1 MAVEL
6 GDCKLAFLY
15 DGVLHCETK
24 HSFFARGSTAALL
37 GLKTPSLDGYH
48 DLRSGGLLDA
58 CRFRTGADPQECE
71 AFAYSA
77 FHGDFFLLALRLGLD
92 EADDAGQ
99 AATSSWLVL
108 EVRLS
113 DLQGAVATLSVA
125 PWEGSGGG
133 GGRAA
138 DRCAAPLL
146 VPPECHRALL
156 RHLRPLQGF
165 VATMLC
171 RAEEGGAVSF
181 TLQRLKL
188 VWTASQLKLA
198 GAASQLACASVAT
211 SADPHELAAT
221 LEPLMKGRSP
231 AFPHRLGQSCYA
243 MLVSRRE
250 KHFQG
255 GVFLNLTF
263 VAVCLF
269 RKDSSRF
276 WSRKVQF
283 LWTQERDG
291 PLWHLLPGAK
301 VQAEL
306 VEEWR
311 QVDCGK
317 HLVLDR
323 VCGAAPDAVV
333 LERSA
338 EPSGAPRDIFDGGPE
353 RWCELW
359 RLEEHK
365 SPQQRRYWS
374 EHLDGR
380 PGPIEL
386 LDDDG
391 EDVDVDVAAAV
402 RDCFGRVDGLL
413 DKKVKYEILK
423 EKETERRVQ
432 DRAATSAAMAQQ
444 QQQAPVHDPYA
455 LACDALNPTTA
466 AATEAPFKRAPA
478 EGAAPESAKVE
489 GAGPDSAK
497 LEGDDGGWWKSRW
510 HGGGGRWS
518 RGSWGNYRGGWSSR
532 PGAWE
537 GQHASKRARDPS
549 PPARSRRWSSE
560 TSALVRYRHQ
570 EAPVPHAWG
579 EAVAAEKLWPLRQLR
594 YAIETWGTAVEG
606 HVEAYER
613 RVSEAIWECLPQAAS
628 DERSRFFEAVMR
640 DIGVLDRR
648 AA

>member
-1 MAVEL
+1 
-6 GDCKLAFLY
+6 
-15 DGVLHCETK
+15 
-24 HSFFARGSTAALL
+24 
-37 GLKTPSLDGYH
+37 
-48 DLRSGGLLDA
+48 LDA
-58 CRFRTGADPQECE
+58 GRLRTSADPQECE

-92 EADDAGQ
+92 DADEAGQ

-113 DLQGAVATLSVA
+113 DLQGAVATLAVA
-125 PWEGSGGG
+125 PWDGGGSG

-138 DRCAAPLL
+138 DGCAAPRL
-146 VPPECHRALL
+146 VPPECHRAVLQ
-156 RHLRPLQGF
+156 HLRPLQSF

-181 TLQRLKL
+181 TLQQLKL
-188 VWTASQLKLA
+188 AWTASQLKLA
-198 GAASQLACASVAT
+198 GAASHLARAAVAKA
-211 SADPHELAAT
+211 ADPHELSAA

-231 AFPHRLGQSCYA
+231 AFPPRLGQSCHA
-243 MLVSRRE
+243 MLVTRRE

-263 VAVCLF
+263 AAVCLF

-276 WSRKVQF
+276 WSRRVQF

-291 PLWHLLPGAK
+291 PLWHLQPGAR

-317 HLVLDR
+317 HLALDK
-323 VCGAAPDAVV
+323 VCGAAPDAVA

-338 EPSGAPRDIFDGGPE
+338 EQGGAPRDIFDGGPE

-374 EHLDGR
+374 EHPDGR

-386 LDDDG
+386 LDDDDDG
-391 EDVDVDVAAAV
+391 DDMDVDVDVATAV
-402 RDCFGRVDGLL
+402 RECFGRVDGLL

-432 DRAATSAAMAQQ
+432 DRAATSAVVA
-444 QQQAPVHDPYA
+444 QQAPVHDPYA
-455 LACDALNPTTA
+455 LACDTLKPATA
-466 AATEAPFKRAPA
+466 AAAAAAPFKRPPD
-478 EGAAPESAKVE
+478 EGAASHSAK
-489 GAGPDSAK
+489 A
-497 LEGDDGGWWKSRW
+497 EGDDGGWWKSRW
-510 HGGGGRWS
+510 HGGGGGRGGRWS
-518 RGSWGNYRGGWSSR
+518 RGSWGNRGGWSSR
-532 PGAWE
+532 LGAWE

-549 PPARSRRWSSE
+549 PPARSRRWSE
-560 TSALVRYRHQ
+560 ASALVRHRHQ

-579 EAVAAEKLWPLRQLR
+579 EAAAAEKLWPLRQLR

-613 RVSEAIWECLPQAAS
+613 RVSEALWECLPQAAS
-628 DERSRFFEAVMR
+628 DERIQFFEAVMR

-648 AA
+648 VA